1 MKRNNQQAQLAF
13 DFSFNE
19 TVAAID
25 RINEDA
31 AAKTQWMNRQEQK
44 MLTGEMKPLDVAK
57 RVLSTETI
65 SSVRSEPFHLRAW
78 KILDRW
84 ALNSPA
90 KLKALETEGEV
101 VLLGRLLD
109 QQVIEHT
116 ILLEAAEQLQ
126 QGVTEHEILR
136 LNGVQTELL

>member
-1 MKRNNQQAQLAF
+1 
-13 DFSFNE
+13 
-19 TVAAID
+19 
-25 RINEDA
+25 
-31 AAKTQWMNRQEQK
+31 

-57 RVLSTETI
+57 RVLSPETI

-116 ILLEAAEQLQ
+116 ILLEASEQLQ
-126 QGVTEHEILR
+126 QGLTEHEILT